1 MLWSYSILEPEVQS
15 GFFVS
20 IFSIYFKRLLFKGQS
35 TISVVLE
42 SLKESVDLV

>member
-1 MLWSYSILEPEVQS
+1 MLWSYFILEPEVQS
-15 GFFVS
+15 GFFS